1 MLRLTYYRFS
11 LPLIALGLGLAA
23 LGATAA
29 WNTHRHLVLS
39 SELIDREVQGLVATQ
54 NLYITMREIRH
65 HLVSHARSGAPL
77 HLREIEELQKKALP
91 GIAEARRLAG
101 GAQELQLINEV
112 ERGYARFRADFVAA
126 TDPAAPA
133 VERLDHW
140 ADGGLLAE
148 ILTPAESCVRL
159 NEEVVT
165 RTNKA
170 SRDTSRRLTQG
181 FLFLGFTG
189 AAAGSAIGVAIM
201 RHLRRSL
208 WELHVSVSGA
218 TGKLAEVIGPS
229 PESDGVGFDG
239 LRESLRELERRVVHV
254 VTQLRCREG
263 ELLRNEQLA
272 ALGRLSAGLA
282 HELRN
287 PLMPMKML
295 VQAALERDAG
305 QLHGRQLSVI
315 RDEIARMEGSIQS
328 FLDFARPPQPVKSR
342 GDFRRVASDTVE
354 LVRSRARHQ
363 TVELLASLPDAP
375 CEFEFDTAQMRQ
387 VVLNLLLNA
396 LDSVGPRGHI
406 QLAVEWDVPPPN
418 DFPALASSRS
428 RDGAASNA
436 CGVLLTVTDDGPG
449 IPAETLSR
457 IFEPFVSSKD
467 AGTGLGL
474 AISRRIIQTHEGW
487 ISGDNLPVGGARFRA
502 WIPRHKDEQTSGFA
516 LSNG

>member
-11 LPLIALGLGLAA
+11 LPLITLGLGLAA

-54 NLYITMREIRH
+54 NLYVTMREVRH

-77 HLREIEELQKKALP
+77 HLREIEELHKKALP
-91 GIAEARRLAG
+91 RIAEARRLAG
-101 GAQELQLINEV
+101 GPQELQLIDEV
-112 ERGYARFRADFVAA
+112 ERGYSNFREDFVAA
-126 TDPAAPA
+126 TDPTKPA
-133 VERLDHW
+133 IERLRRW
-140 ADGGLLAE
+140 ADAELLTA
-148 ILTPAESCVRL
+148 ILTPAERCVRL

-189 AAAGSAIGVAIM
+189 VAAGSAIGIAIM

-254 VTQLRCREG
+254 VAQLQCRES

-295 VQAALERDAG
+295 VQAALERDTG
-305 QLHGRQLSVI
+305 QLHGRQLSVL

-328 FLDFARPPQPVKSR
+328 FLDFARPPTPVKSR
-342 GDFRRVASDTVE
+342 SDFRRVASDTAE

-363 TVELLASLPDAP
+363 AVELIVHLPDEP

-396 LDSVGPRGHI
+396 LDSVGPRGRI
-406 QLAVEWDVPPPN
+406 QLMIEWDVPPPA
-418 DFPALASSRS
+418 DSISPA
-428 RDGAASNA
+428 DAAVEEDYPQHTR
-436 CGVLLTVTDDGPG
+436 GVLLTVADDGPG
-449 IPAETLSR
+449 IPADSLER

-474 AISRRIIQTHEGW
+474 AISRRIVQCHEGW
-487 ISGDNLPVGGARFRA
+487 IGGDNLPEGGARFRA
-502 WIPRHKDEQTSGFA
+502 WIPLHQQK
-516 LSNG
+516 LSQDSL